1 MSSWGTP
8 LIVVIFVAAG
18 IATWIAGLYL
28 SKATDVLD
36 KRFGLGDAV
45 GGMLLLG
52 LAGSL
57 PELAIVSSA
66 ALSGHLALATGNL
79 MGGIAIQT
87 LVLVFLDATSRRQR
101 PLSSLVSDT
110 NPLIECMLVIVLVT
124 IAVMGGF
131 LPESTAVGSVSPAS
145 LGIVVFFLLGMI
157 GLNRARRRPVWRAS
171 DNAQDAEPATA
182 EGPPNLFERMSTK
195 AVVGAFLVASAITL
209 VAGVMLEQ
217 TGNELAD
224 DLGMNGVV
232 FGATILAA
240 VTALPEIS
248 SGLQAVRLGSVSLAM
263 SDIYGGNAMQL
274 TFFLLADLLA
284 GSPVL
289 SAASAESLWLGALGA
304 VVTAVFAYGLLVRF
318 DRKQFGLGRDSL
330 IVLIVYIAGVLLL
343 TVVPG

>member
-1 MSSWGTP
+1 M
-8 LIVVIFVAAG
+8 VVFTAAG

-36 KRFGLGDAV
+36 ERFGLGEAV

-87 LVLVFLDATSRRQR
+87 LVLVFLDATSGRKR
-101 PLSSLVSDT
+101 PLTSQVSDT
-110 NPLIECMLVIVLVT
+110 SPLIESLLVIVLVT
-124 IAVMGGF
+124 IAVMGGL
-131 LPESTAVGSVSPAS
+131 LPESAAVGSISPAS
-145 LGIVVFFLLGMI
+145 LAIVVLFVLGMI
-157 GLNRARRRPVWRAS
+157 GLNRARRRPVWRV
-171 DNAQDAEPATA
+171 AESA
-182 EGPPNLFERMSTK
+182 ESAAAKVEKPPNLFERMST
-195 AVVGAFLVASAITL
+195 AMVVAGFVLASLVTL
-209 VAGVMLEQ
+209 VAGVFLEQ

-240 VTALPEIS
+240 VTALPEVS
-248 SGLQAVRLGSVSLAM
+248 SGLQAVRLGSVELAM
-263 SDIYGGNAMQL
+263 SDIYGGNAVQL
-274 TFFLLADLLA
+274 TFFLLADILA
-284 GSPVL
+284 GAPVL
-289 SAASAESLWLGALGA
+289 ATASSESLWLGGLGA
-304 VVTAVFAYGLLVRF
+304 VVTGIFAYGLLVRL

-330 IVLIVYIAGVLLL
+330 VVLVIYIIGVLLL
-343 TVVPG
+343 TEVPG

>member
-8 LIVVIFVAAG
+8 LIVTVFTAAG
-18 IATWIAGLYL
+18 IATWVAGLYL

-36 KRFGLGDAV
+36 DRFRLGDAV

-87 LVLVFLDATSRRQR
+87 LVLVFLDATSRRRR
-101 PLSSLVSDT
+101 PLTSLVSDT
-110 NPLIECMLVIVLVT
+110 TPLIESMLVIALVT
-124 IAVMGGF
+124 IAVMGGL

-145 LGIVVFFLLGMI
+145 LAIVVLFLLGML
-157 GLNRARRRPVWRAS
+157 GLNRSRRRPVWTAS
-171 DNAQDAEPATA
+171 SGTDESARVER
-182 EGPPNLFERMSTK
+182 PPNLFEKMSTR
-195 AVVGAFLVASAITL
+195 AVVGVFLLASLVTL
-209 VAGVMLEQ
+209 VAGVLLEQ

-263 SDIYGGNAMQL
+263 SDIYGGNAVQL

-284 GSPVL
+284 GAPVL
-289 SAASAESLWLGALGA
+289 ATASAESLWLGALGA
-304 VVTAVFAYGLLVRF
+304 LVTAVFAYGLLVRL

-330 IVLIVYIAGVLLL
+330 IVLIVYVIGVLLL
-343 TVVPG
+343 TKVPG